1 LAGKNFEKPRFI
13 IFQVATILAALLAVS
28 SCTVTSTQ
36 IRTDSLPADLPLSPG
51 EIQLG
56 AHLYAY
62 LNKKYIL
69 SEDSQRVAQ
78 LERIV
83 DHLSHAAGSG
93 YTHWQ
98 VHLFEAPD
106 IIDVRAVPG
115 NRIFAWSGLFNEIQ
129 NEDEL
134 AGLLAHEIAHD
145 LTRHTDPVRF
155 TMFSKL
161 MFQIGSI
168 AGSTALIIASQGM
181 VNLGNYDWMQLAYI
195 EARDLGPEER
205 DYSETEEW
213 QAATIA
219 MMVLQRSDCRPEAL
233 LEFYWRALEERPG
246 QGNMTRLYRG
256 LAPQQ
261 RLDILESLVADQK
274 TEQMAEV
281 EEPRMDAY
289 DSKGMQHRM
298 LHHPAFR

>member
-1 LAGKNFEKPRFI
+1 MAGKNFEKPRFI

-134 AGLLAHEIAHD
+134 AGLLAHEMAHD

-205 DYSETEEW
+205 HYSETEEW

-233 LEFYWRALEERPG
+233 LEFYWRALEERSG

-274 TEQMAEV
+274 TEQVAAV

-289 DSKGMQHRM
+289 DSKGMLHRM

>member
-1 LAGKNFEKPRFI
+1 MAGNNFEKPRFI
-13 IFQVATILAALLAVS
+13 IFQAATILAALLAVS

-36 IRTDSLPADLPLSPG
+36 IRTDSLPVDLPLSPG

-56 AHLYAY
+56 AHLYAD

-134 AGLLAHEIAHD
+134 AGLLAHEMAHD

-205 DYSETEEW
+205 HYSETEEW

-233 LEFYWRALEERPG
+233 LEFYWRALEERSG

-274 TEQMAEV
+274 TEQVAAV